1 MWFVFRE
8 LKKAL
13 DKSRKH
19 HNMHFNKLCHVC
31 RDIQPHRGW
40 GGKRG
45 SHFVPPPPSLQTTL
59 YLLHCQTCI
68 FLTLLLS
75 KSKEAV
81 PCP

>member
-31 RDIQPHRGW
+31 RDIQPHRGT

-59 YLLHCQTCI
+59 YPS
-68 FLTLLLS
+68 LS
-75 KSKEAV
+75 NMYFFNPDVVQK
-81 PCP
+81 